1 MQHEYWFS
9 NQKCHNILVEM
20 FLFYLTFKNSYLT
33 CHDLKVWIILFGV
46 CFYLYILLN
55 LCNKSNSLRNIYL
68 LLQHKW
74 WWEWAVKW
82 WGHIQRQRLSKILA
96 THALDLTKKRKNI
109 FFRFI
114 FTTHLWHGDIR
125 LTHIPSQVGIK
136 LQKMYLGSYKIFWVV

>member
-1 MQHEYWFS
+1 MVSCKVNINLKHQNVTRFWLQDFS
-9 NQKCHNILVEM
+9 SLM
-20 FLFYLTFKNSYLT
+20 YLTFFSHLT
-33 CHDLKVWIILFGV
+33 CHDPTVWIILFGV

-55 LCNKSNSLRNIYL
+55 LSNKSNSLRNIYL

-96 THALDLTKKRKNI
+96 THALDLAKRKNI

-114 FTTHLWHGDIR
+114 FTAHLWHGDIR
-125 LTHIPSQVGIK
+125 LTRISSQVVI
-136 LQKMYLGSYKIFWVV
+136 